1 MSQTLLQ
8 RHLIAQELSIPQI
21 LRVYGKKFK
30 QIKRRF
36 SDERN
41 GRCAMGVIL
50 SYYGWDGKLNS
61 LFDAS
66 ASSRA
71 TRQALKNVGINRSC
85 IMDQNDSGYTFDEIA
100 DYLERVVNNRI

>member
-1 MSQTLLQ
+1 MGQTILQ
-8 RHLIAQELSIPQI
+8 RHLLVQELSLPQI
-21 LRVYGKKFK
+21 LRVYGRKFK

-41 GRCAMGVIL
+41 GGCAMGVIL

-71 TRQALKNVGINRSC
+71 TRQALKKVGINRSC

-100 DYLERVVNNRI
+100 EYLEKVVNNRS